1 MSKSMTSPTRSITT
15 LALSACL
22 LWTSVAVGANES
34 APAAPAEVPYD
45 AQPQATAAP
54 AADPWD
60 LSDAQKSILATLP
73 KSVDEQRRE
82 LLRLSR
88 IPLPTYDERKRFEA
102 LMGMRF
108 PMEPRHPLRDNET
121 WLIEYYRSLGKPSQ
135 QELVDLTA
143 SLKKRMIHLR
153 GGSFM
158 MGDFGPLVFKP
169 RLTLTGY
176 KENGPPHE
184 VALDGYSIMKGRVTY
199 GEFDLYLRAQ
209 SRPPLG
215 ERNRI
220 YPRRPGYVV
229 IDVTWQDADGYCK
242 WLAQITGKP
251 FALTTEAQWEYAA
264 REGGKLIAYPMYHW
278 PDVKWQNKY
287 QPVFAT
293 AENALSKRAAQAG
306 RPGGLIMVYPPG
318 LYGEN
323 RIGMQGVLSG
333 DSWEWVADWYQDD
346 YYSVSPKHN
355 PRGPEEGTERVL
367 RVGSSTWAN
376 TILSRYK
383 QPPDQGQQFR
393 CVLNEPQPWR

>member
-1 MSKSMTSPTRSITT
+1 MTSPTHSVTM
-15 LALSACL
+15 LALFASL
-22 LWTSVAVGANES
+22 LWQQFEASANEPPLL
-34 APAAPAEVPYD
+34 APNTASSGDLPSTS
-45 AQPQATAAP
+45 AQPTF
-54 AADPWD
+54 DPWN

-73 KSVDEQRRE
+73 QSVDEQRKE

-88 IPLPTYDERKRFEA
+88 VPLPTYEERKRLES

-108 PMEPRHPLRDNET
+108 PMEPRHPLRDNEA
-121 WLIEYYRSLGKPSQ
+121 WLIEQYRSMGKPSQ
-135 QELVDLTA
+135 SELSALIA
-143 SLKKRMIHLR
+143 SLKQRMIHLR

-169 RLTLTGY
+169 RLTLTGH

-209 SRPPLG
+209 GRPPLG
-215 ERNRI
+215 EHNRI

-229 IDVTWQDADGYCK
+229 IGVTWNDAEGYCK
-242 WLAQITGKP
+242 WLAQVTGKS

-293 AENALSKRAAQAG
+293 AEKALATRAAQAG
-306 RPGGLIMVYPPG
+306 QDTGLIMVYPPG

-323 RIGMQGVLSG
+323 RIGMQGVLGG
-333 DSWEWVADWYQDD
+333 DSSEWMADWYQDD

-355 PRGPEEGTERVL
+355 PRGPEEGTERVV
-367 RVGSSTWAN
+367 RVGSETWAN
-376 TILSRYK
+376 TILNRNK
-383 QPPDQGQQFR
+383 QPPEKGKQFR
-393 CVLNEPQPWR
+393 CVLNDPKPWR